1 MAASVLPLSTSYAIC
16 EGLGL
21 ERGVSKKFKEAPVFF
36 GHYFGVL
43 VLAAVLVSLP
53 FMPYLSVL
61 FLSQVADGILL
72 PFVLIFMLI
81 LINDRDI
88 MGKYVNRRLFNYIA
102 WATVVIMIGLSVA
115 LVVTQ
120 FLPSS

>member
-1 MAASVLPLSTSYAIC
+1 
-16 EGLGL
+16 
-21 ERGVSKKFKEAPVFF
+21 
-36 GHYFGVL
+36 
-43 VLAAVLVSLP
+43 
-53 FMPYLSVL
+53 VL
-61 FLSQVADGILL
+61 FLSQVVDGILL
-72 PFVLIFMLI
+72 PFVLIFVLI